1 MEELNQSEAAIP
13 AVCESTAV
21 SQCVNVAQLDT
32 PAHRVPISKFAEVI
46 IEQQSVHKWLQQK
59 HGDRTWHTK
68 LVYQPFMLGQVC
80 KGRHKHRVL
89 YDMATDSFVKS
100 LATAQKVDLRRLRD
114 LNGELEVLASLL
126 SHNSKGDAA
135 HNIGPVERKEENQM
149 AKLIERGLVGVS
161 PKGTFVL
168 KEYAQV
174 PEFSGKLGLTAVP
187 EVPSVQCSHTSC
199 PTEEVERRLR
209 FYLSRIW
216 QASLEN
222 HSYIGVP
229 FYLSKSTQG
238 DLLTCPACVRTGKLK
253 TAFRF
258 SRV

>member
-1 MEELNQSEAAIP
+1 
-13 AVCESTAV
+13 
-21 SQCVNVAQLDT
+21 
-32 PAHRVPISKFAEVI
+32 
-46 IEQQSVHKWLQQK
+46 
-59 HGDRTWHTK
+59 
-68 LVYQPFMLGQVC
+68 
-80 KGRHKHRVL
+80 
-89 YDMATDSFVKS
+89 MA
-100 LATAQKVDLRRLRD
+100 AQKVDLRRLKD
-114 LNGELEVLASLL
+114 LNGELEVLVSLL
-126 SHNSKGDAA
+126 SHNSKEDGA
-135 HNIGPVERKEENQM
+135 HNIGPVEQKEEDQM

-187 EVPSVQCSHTSC
+187 EVPSEQCSNASC
-199 PTEEVERRLR
+199 PTGEIEKRLR

-216 QASLEN
+216 EASLEN

-229 FYLSKSTQG
+229 FYLSRSTQG
-238 DLLTCPACVRTGKLK
+238 DVLTCPACVRAGKLK